1 MNKKGFTLI
10 ELLATITIIGV
21 IMVILFPSVKNL
33 IQNNENIQLDSVK
46 KVLQS
51 AADKYIVDERI
62 DFKCYSKDSTLQSKL
77 NNSNINCLNF
87 GKTELEKYISS
98 NKFNNLTIDLSN
110 TSIYVY
116 CSGGKKNYY
125 MIISYNQK
133 KGSNITYSVYRDG
146 VGPYS
151 CNYNLARMK

>member
-62 DFKCYSKDSTLQSKL
+62 DFKCQSKDASLQSKL
-77 NNSNINCLNF
+77 NNTNINCLKF
-87 GKTELEKYISS
+87 GNSDLDKYVSS
-98 NKFNNLTIDLSN
+98 YKVNNIDVLNNTIEV
-110 TSIYVY
+110 YVY
-116 CSGGKKNYY
+116 CTSNNREYKYKFNY
-125 MIISYNQK
+125 QK
-133 KGSNITYSVYRDG
+133 KSEIKIEDTG
-146 VGPYS
+146 VPSS
-151 CNYNLARMK
+151 CDYKLEQLK